1 MLKIARPGRPAFD
14 ANTLEALAGAGAGAI
29 LWAGQGRMHARRG
42 DQLGALQSFERALE
56 CDIDC
61 LEAWSGL
68 SEVFERMQDSRRA
81 DACLEICRRIR
92 SASARERSA

>member
-1 MLKIARPGRPAFD
+1 MLKSLT
-14 ANTLEALAGAGAGAI
+14 ANPLDTLAGAGGGAI

-42 DQLGALQSFERALE
+42 DLLGALQSFERALE

-68 SEVFERMQDSRRA
+68 SELFEKMQDARRA
-81 DACLEICRRIR
+81 DACLDVCRRLR